1 MNKIFEHKDNT
12 ENHSKYRI
20 LQNQIDGYNVFVEI
34 EIDLNRQTFKVKR
47 RKYTSFDKLEWQEQI
62 EQKKPNE
69 LLNNF
74 LNSNYPKS
82 IEWDYLPG
90 LDKKGKITP
99 QMLVKWAYLQN
110 GYFWDQDEDLAM
122 YKAEL
127 IETMHDLMI
136 DKYSNRKLDLFKI
149 LKNYSKEVFE
159 YGKDNEAMRIFGE
172 LKNIRSDE
180 IYHIELMKHIEDV
193 KRTS

>member
-172 LKNIRSDE
+172 LKSIRSDE

>member
-34 EIDLNRQTFKVKR
+34 EIDLNRQTFKAKR

-62 EQKKPNE
+62 EQKKANE

-172 LKNIRSDE
+172 LKSIRSDE